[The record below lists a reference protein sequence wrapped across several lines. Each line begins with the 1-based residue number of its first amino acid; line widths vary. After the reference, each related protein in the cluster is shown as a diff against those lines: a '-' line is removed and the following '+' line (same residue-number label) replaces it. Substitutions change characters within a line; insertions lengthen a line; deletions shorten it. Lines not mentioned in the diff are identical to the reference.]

1 MEDKPFDTRKAG
13 FRWGVS
19 LSIIGAVGWLIF
31 IIVWLA
37 FYASEYPWEKNFA
50 IFLLSLLVV
59 GIVLGTPWSIWGMKQ
74 RTQKEKEMWK
84 IKGFKWRVWFSGV
97 FVIAIFSFLIYWFW
111 FLAVPYSIY
120 QNIAV
125 IIVAFLVLG
134 GVMGA
139 MWAPWGLKYGDKF
152 DEEK

>member
-1 MEDKPFDTRKAG
+1 MEDKPFDKHKAG

-19 LSIIGAVGWLIF
+19 LSIIGGVGWLVF
-31 IIVWLA
+31 IIIWLA
-37 FYASEYPWEKNFA
+37 FYASAYPWEKNFA

-97 FVIAIFSFLIYWFW
+97 FFIAIFSFLIYWFW

>member
-1 MEDKPFDTRKAG
+1 MEDKPIDTRKAG

-19 LSIIGAVGWLIF
+19 LSIIGGVGWLIF
-31 IIVWLA
+31 IIIWLA
-37 FYASEYPWEKNFA
+37 FYASAYPWEKNFA
-50 IFLLSLLVV
+50 IFLLSLLIV

-152 DEEK
+152 DEDK

>member
-1 MEDKPFDTRKAG
+1 MEDKPFDKHKAG

-19 LSIIGAVGWLIF
+19 LSIIGGVGWLVF
-31 IIVWLA
+31 IIIWLA
-37 FYASEYPWEKNFA
+37 FYASAYPWEKNFA

-97 FVIAIFSFLIYWFW
+97 FFIAIFSFLIYWFW

-152 DEEK
+152 DEDK